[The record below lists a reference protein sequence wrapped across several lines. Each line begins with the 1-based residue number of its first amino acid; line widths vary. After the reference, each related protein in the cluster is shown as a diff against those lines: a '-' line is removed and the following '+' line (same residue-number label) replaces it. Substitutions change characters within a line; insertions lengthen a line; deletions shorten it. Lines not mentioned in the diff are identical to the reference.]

1 MRQARSPDRTVG
13 WTKGDPIK
21 RKGNARVL
29 VRIQRR
35 ARLVVTFVAL
45 AVAVG
50 IDNKSGP
57 ALGCRGIASLP
68 ILVGVDPADY
78 GELALRVSGK
88 PQRVVG
94 VFSQVQVLRAE
105 AGIDEREFLASG
117 IIDRD
122 LARVLENSFVPLLK
136 GIELR

>member
-1 MRQARSPDRTVG
+1 
-13 WTKGDPIK
+13 
-21 RKGNARVL
+21 
-29 VRIQRR
+29 
-35 ARLVVTFVAL
+35 
-45 AVAVG
+45 
-50 IDNKSGP
+50 
-57 ALGCRGIASLP
+57 
-68 ILVGVDPADY
+68 
-78 GELALRVSGK
+78 LRVSGK

-122 LARVLENSFVPLLK
+122 LARVLEKSFVPLLK